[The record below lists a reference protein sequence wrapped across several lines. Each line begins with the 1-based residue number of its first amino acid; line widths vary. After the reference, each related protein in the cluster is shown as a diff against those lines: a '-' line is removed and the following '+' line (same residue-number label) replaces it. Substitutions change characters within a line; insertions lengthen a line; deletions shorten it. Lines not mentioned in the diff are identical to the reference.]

1 MKRIAILS
9 LIAAP
14 CVVAQLPAEKAAEIR
29 RSGEQHGMSEA
40 GIVMVISREAAKLRD
55 EQVADLRR
63 QIAEPWTSLKVGCGY
78 ACYDVSG
85 ATVTGFEISRDS
97 DSVSIAPWTNG
108 VDSQPAADKKRL
120 EEGEVEKLLSEIVL
134 HFLVAVT
141 SVHPIEISGPAPD
154 HPAQLEQIEKWEAA
168 YVAAGGSLRG
178 GDSYWIDLRFTT
190 QDGEVVRVKNRY
202 ASPLPR
208 EFGDWVSRYSS
219 ERSRKF
225 IRLLSAH

>member
-1 MKRIAILS
+1 MKQLAILW

-29 RSGEQHGMSEA
+29 RSGEQNGVSEE
-40 GIVMVISREAAKLRD
+40 GIAMVISREAAKLRD

-78 ACYDVSG
+78 GCICISG
-85 ATVTGFEISRDS
+85 GIVTGFEISREG
-97 DSVSIAPWTNG
+97 DSVSIVPWTDRI
-108 VDSQPAADKKRL
+108 DSESAADKKPL
-120 EEGEVEKLLSEIVL
+120 EESEVEKLLSEVVL

-154 HPAQLEQIEKWEAA
+154 HPAQPEQIEKWQAA

-178 GDSYWIDLRFTT
+178 EDSYWIDLRFTT
-190 QDGEVVRVKNRY
+190 EDGQIVRVKNRY
-202 ASPLPR
+202 AAPPPR

-219 ERSRKF
+219 EKGRKF